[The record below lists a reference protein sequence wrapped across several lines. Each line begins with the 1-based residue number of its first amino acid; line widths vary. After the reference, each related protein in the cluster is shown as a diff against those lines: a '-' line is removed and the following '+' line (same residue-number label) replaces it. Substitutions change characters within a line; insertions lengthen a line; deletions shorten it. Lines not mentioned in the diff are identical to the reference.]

1 MLEKFIFE
9 NHLGQRFE
17 GLPNGVFLNYNDLRN
32 YSWSYDTIN
41 NRISRFYMGTKNR
54 KLPLVVKCNSD
65 EEAVAV
71 KNRLHELAEADI
83 EAKIPGKIFVGD
95 YYTNG
100 YITASTK
107 SNYLITKRLCYIELT
122 LTSDDPAWYRE
133 QTHTF
138 LPGTG
143 SSIGIGGGT
152 DYPYDYPYD
161 YALSLKGQ
169 KIVCDS
175 VGSNAF
181 RLLIYGE
188 AVNPSVV
195 IGGHVYAI
203 NGTIGK
209 GETLL
214 IDSLSKKITLTTA
227 FGNKINWFDKRGRED
242 YIFEPIPAGQNTVS
256 WLGTFGFDLMVIE
269 KRSEPRWT

>member
-17 GLPNGVFLNYNDLRN
+17 GLPNGVYLNYNDLRD

-41 NRISRFYMGTKNR
+41 NRISRFYMGTKTR

-65 EEAVAV
+65 EEAIAV

-83 EAKIPGKIFVGD
+83 EARIPGRIFVGEFF
-95 YYTNG
+95 TNG

-107 SNYLITKRLCYIELT
+107 SNYLIKKQYCEIDLT
-122 LTSDDPAWYRE
+122 LVSDDPAWYRE
-133 QTHTF
+133 QAHTF
-138 LPGTG
+138 ISGEG
-143 SSIGIGGGT
+143 SAIGIGGGT

-169 KIVCDS
+169 NIVCDTT
-175 VGSNAF
+175 GSNAF

-209 GETLL
+209 GETLV
-214 IDSLSKKITLTTA
+214 IDSLNKTITLTTA
-227 FGNKINWFDKRGRED
+227 TGNKVNWFDKRGRD
-242 YIFEPIPAGQNTVS
+242 NYIFEPIPAGQSTVS
-256 WLGTFGFDLMVIE
+256 WLGTFGFELTVIE